1 MINFFE
7 VIVKKLYKIF
17 VFKKI
22 INFLFINFRFFIWKH
37 RKKIHGTNKNE
48 IFFAQYLKKKIKIK
62 KFSLLEIGCGEG
74 NLLKYLSNYFPSSKL
89 VGYDLNDYGIKDARK
104 NKIRNVKFYTKDIN
118 KVKKISGF
126 DFIVSK
132 ASLIY
137 LDETEIEKFIKTLLS
152 SNFKKCFFLE
162 LGTSNKVCKK
172 TSFFAH
178 NYSNLL
184 KEISRHKKI
193 KYNVK
198 VKPKLKSKWYT
209 KNSQIF
215 PVLIEISK
223 K

>member
-48 IFFAQYLKKKIKIK
+48 IFCTISKKKIKIK

-152 SNFKKCFFLE
+152 SNKMFF
-162 LGTSNKVCKK
+162 
-172 TSFFAH
+172 F
-178 NYSNLL
+178 
-184 KEISRHKKI
+184 
-193 KYNVK
+193 
-198 VKPKLKSKWYT
+198 
-209 KNSQIF
+209 
-215 PVLIEISK
+215 
-223 K
+223 

>member
-7 VIVKKLYKIF
+7 AIVKRLYKIF
-17 VFKKI
+17 LFKKI

-37 RKKIHGTNKNE
+37 RKKIHGINE
-48 IFFAQYLKKKIKIK
+48 NELFFAKYLKKKIRIK

-74 NLLKYLSNYFPSSKL
+74 NLIKYLGNYFPLSKL
-89 VGYDLNDYGIKDARK
+89 VGYDLNDYGVNEARK
-104 NKIRNVKFYTKDIN
+104 NKIKNTKFYTKDIN
-118 KVKKISGF
+118 KVKLIKGF

-137 LDETEIEKFIKTLLS
+137 LDETEIEIFLKTLLS
-152 SNFKKCFFLE
+152 SDFKKCFFLE
-162 LGTSNKVCKK
+162 LGTNNKICKK

-184 KEISRHKKI
+184 KEISRYYKI
-193 KYNVK
+193 TYNIK
-198 VKPKLKSKWYT
+198 VKPKLKAKWYT
-209 KNSQIF
+209 KNIQIF

>member
-37 RKKIHGTNKNE
+37 RKKIHGTNPNE
-48 IFFAQYLKKKIKIK
+48 IFFEKYLKKKIKIK

-152 SNFKKCFFLE
+152 SNFKKCFF
-162 LGTSNKVCKK
+162 
-172 TSFFAH
+172 
-178 NYSNLL
+178 
-184 KEISRHKKI
+184 
-193 KYNVK
+193 
-198 VKPKLKSKWYT
+198 
-209 KNSQIF
+209 
-215 PVLIEISK
+215 
-223 K
+223 